1 MSREL
6 AGNMGTVF
14 GARLLG
20 ATLGSPLLGAG
31 SGKRGVLRIFDWFT
45 NAPAEDTAVMLQR
58 ALDNPEIAK
67 IMVKPF
73 SKYTNEDSLSIIEF
87 ISLSGVM
94 PELLSETLVEPL
106 Q

>member
-1 MSREL
+1 
-6 AGNMGTVF
+6 
-14 GARLLG
+14 
-20 ATLGSPLLGAG
+20 
-31 SGKRGVLRIFDWFT
+31 
-45 NAPAEDTAVMLQR
+45 MLQR